1 MLLGA
6 VDLGSNSFRVEIG
19 RLEGD
24 RIHTQSYWKE
34 TVRLAGGFDE
44 KGALTPEIQARA
56 LGALARFNERLAG
69 LPAEQVRAVG
79 TQAMR
84 IATNAEDFLRKAEA
98 TLGYR
103 IDILSGHEEA
113 RLVFKGCA
121 HTLPP
126 SEKRRLVVDIGGAS
140 TEIIIGRD
148 LDAQRYE
155 SFRMGCV
162 NTSIRHFRDG
172 KITQKSL
179 ERAITACAAEL
190 EESITTFGRGNYDEA
205 YGSAGTFGA
214 VSDICR
220 TLGWNRDGEV
230 TGEQLE
236 RLRRMLID
244 MKDVK
249 SVAFPG
255 LKEDRREVIA
265 GGLAVLSAVYRVL
278 GIEEM
283 RPAQGALRMG
293 LLYDL
298 LGRVSNR
305 DTRDLT
311 IDGLMSATQLDREQA
326 ERVADM
332 TIALCRELRPEADA
346 ETLRYLR
353 WAALVHEC
361 GMTISSSRYHRHGH
375 YIISN
380 ADMPGFSRREQ
391 EMLAAVV
398 LGQRGNLKK
407 MEEAF
412 RSGLIHEETVLALRL
427 AVIFCHARKDVTLPV
442 MDIRRVGN
450 STVIR
455 LAEVWLSAHPLTAYL
470 LKEESECWRRID
482 RTVQFEKF

>member
-24 RIHTQSYWKE
+24 SIHTQNYLKE
-34 TVRLAGGFDE
+34 TVRLAGGFDD

-56 LGALARFNERLAG
+56 LAALARFNERLAG
-69 LPAEQVRAVG
+69 LPSTQVRAVG

-84 IATNAEDFLRKAEA
+84 VATNAADFLKKAEE

-121 HTLPP
+121 HTLPL
-126 SEKRRLVVDIGGAS
+126 SDKRRLVVDIGGAS
-140 TEIIIGRD
+140 TEIIIGKG
-148 LDAQRYE
+148 LEAQRYE

-162 NTSIRHFRDG
+162 NTSIRFFREG

-179 ERAITACAAEL
+179 DRAITACAAEL
-190 EESITTFGRGNYDEA
+190 EESITTFGRGTYDEC

-220 TLGWNRDGEV
+220 ALGWNTDGEV
-230 TGEQLE
+230 TPE
-236 RLRRMLID
+236 
-244 MKDVK
+244 
-249 SVAFPG
+249 PG

-278 GIEEM
+278 GIREM

-305 DTRDLT
+305 DTRDVA
-311 IDGLMSATQLDREQA
+311 IEGLMTATRIDREQA
-326 ERVADM
+326 ERVANI
-332 TIALCRELRPEADA
+332 TLAFYRELCPDASPEL
-346 ETLRYLR
+346 LRYLR

-361 GMTISSSRYHRHGH
+361 GMSISSSRYHRHGE
-375 YIISN
+375 YIIKN

-391 EMLAAVV
+391 DMMAAIV
-398 LGQRGNLKK
+398 LSQRGNLKK
-407 MEEAF
+407 LEGAF
-412 RSGLIHEETVLALRL
+412 SSGLISRAAALAIRL
-427 AVIFCHARKDVTLPV
+427 AVIFCHARKDVELPIMTIHRSNEQLV
-442 MDIRRVGN
+442 V
-450 STVIR
+450 R
-455 LAEVWLSAHPLTAYL
+455 LAEVWLNAHPLTDYL
-470 LKEESECWRRID
+470 LKEESDCWD
-482 RTVQFEKF
+482 RVGRSVKIEKF

>member
-24 RIHTQSYWKE
+24 SIHTQNYLKE
-34 TVRLAGGFDE
+34 TVRLAGGFDD

-56 LGALARFNERLAG
+56 LAALARFNERLAG
-69 LPAEQVRAVG
+69 LPSTQVRAVG

-84 IATNAEDFLRKAEA
+84 VATNAADFLKKAEE

-121 HTLPP
+121 HTLPL
-126 SEKRRLVVDIGGAS
+126 SDKRRLVVDIGGAS
-140 TEIIIGRD
+140 TEIIIGKG
-148 LDAQRYE
+148 LEAQRYE

-162 NTSIRHFRDG
+162 NTSIRFFGEG

-179 ERAITACAAEL
+179 DRAITACAAEL
-190 EESITTFGRGNYDEA
+190 EESITTFGRGTYDEC

-214 VSDICR
+214 VSDICHA
-220 TLGWNRDGEV
+220 LGWNTDGEV
-230 TGEQLE
+230 TPEHLE
-236 RLRRMLID
+236 RLRKMLLD
-244 MKDVK
+244 MRDVKDVN
-249 SVAFPG
+249 FPG

-278 GIEEM
+278 GIREM

-305 DTRDLT
+305 DTRDVA
-311 IDGLMSATQLDREQA
+311 IEGLMTATRIDREQA
-326 ERVADM
+326 ERVANI
-332 TIALCRELRPEADA
+332 TLAFYRELCPDASPEL
-346 ETLRYLR
+346 LRYLR

-361 GMTISSSRYHRHGH
+361 GMSISSSRYHRHGE
-375 YIISN
+375 YIIKN

-391 EMLAAVV
+391 DM
-398 LGQRGNLKK
+398 
-407 MEEAF
+407 MEA
-412 RSGLIHEETVLALRL
+412 IAIRL
-427 AVIFCHARKDVTLPV
+427 AVIFCHARKDVELPIMTIHRSNEQLV
-442 MDIRRVGN
+442 V
-450 STVIR
+450 R
-455 LAEVWLSAHPLTAYL
+455 LAEVWLNAHPLTDYL
-470 LKEESECWRRID
+470 LKEESDCWD
-482 RTVQFEKF
+482 RVGRSVKIEKF

>member
-24 RIHTQSYWKE
+24 SIHTQNYLKE
-34 TVRLAGGFDE
+34 TVRLAGGFDD

-56 LGALARFNERLAG
+56 LAALARFNERLAG
-69 LPAEQVRAVG
+69 LPSTQVRAVG

-84 IATNAEDFLRKAEA
+84 VATNAADFLKKAEE

-121 HTLPP
+121 HTLPL
-126 SEKRRLVVDIGGAS
+126 SDKRRLVVDIGGAS
-140 TEIIIGRD
+140 TEIIIGKGLELNAMKVSD
-148 LDAQRYE
+148 
-155 SFRMGCV
+155 MGCV
-162 NTSIRHFRDG
+162 NTSIRFFREG

-179 ERAITACAAEL
+179 DRAITACAAEL
-190 EESITTFGRGNYDEA
+190 EESITTFGRGTYDEC

-214 VSDICR
+214 VSDICHA
-220 TLGWNRDGEV
+220 LGWNTDGEV
-230 TGEQLE
+230 TPEHLE
-236 RLRRMLID
+236 RLRKMLLD
-244 MKDVK
+244 MRDVKDVN
-249 SVAFPG
+249 FPG

-278 GIEEM
+278 GIREM

-305 DTRDLT
+305 DTRDVA
-311 IDGLMSATQLDREQA
+311 IEGLMTATRIDREQA
-326 ERVADM
+326 ERVANI
-332 TIALCRELRPEADA
+332 TLAFYRELCPDASPEL
-346 ETLRYLR
+346 LRYLR

-361 GMTISSSRYHRHGH
+361 GMSISSSRYHRHGE
-375 YIISN
+375 YIIKN

-391 EMLAAVV
+391 DMMAAIV
-398 LGQRGNLKK
+398 LSQRGNLKK
-407 MEEAF
+407 LEGAF
-412 RSGLIHEETVLALRL
+412 SSGLISRAAALAIRL
-427 AVIFCHARKDVTLPV
+427 AVIFCHARKDVELPI
-442 MDIRRVGN
+442 MTIHAATNNLLFASRKSGLTPIRSLTTPEGRV
-450 STVIR
+450 R
-455 LAEVWLSAHPLTAYL
+455 LLGS
-470 LKEESECWRRID
+470 RRP
-482 RTVQFEKF
+482 QC

>member
-44 KGALTPEIQARA
+44 NGALTPEIQARA
-56 LGALARFNERLAG
+56 LAALARFNERLAG
-69 LPAEQVRAVG
+69 LPAERVRAVG

-84 IATNAEDFLRKAEA
+84 VATNSEEFLRKAEA

-140 TEIIIGRD
+140 TEVIIGRG

-162 NTSIRHFRDG
+162 NTSIRFFREG
-172 KITQKSL
+172 RITQKSL
-179 ERAITACAAEL
+179 DRAITACAADL
-190 EESITTFGRGNYDEA
+190 EESMTTFGHGNYDEA

-214 VSDICR
+214 VSSICSA
-220 TLGWNRDGEV
+220 LGWNRDGEV
-230 TGEQLE
+230 TAEHLE
-236 RLRRMLID
+236 KLRRMLVD
-244 MKDVK
+244 MRDVK
-249 SVAFPG
+249 SVSFPG

-265 GGLAVLSAVYRVL
+265 GGLTVLSAVYKVL
-278 GIEEM
+278 GIEVM

-311 IDGLMSATQLDREQA
+311 IEGILQTSQLDREQA
-326 ERVADM
+326 ERVADI
-332 TIALCRELRPEADA
+332 TLAFYRRLRPDAAPEA
-346 ETLRYLR
+346 LKYLR

-361 GMTISSSRYHRHGH
+361 GMSISSSRYHRHGH
-375 YIISN
+375 YIITN

-391 EMLAAVV
+391 DTLAAVV
-398 LGQRGNLKK
+398 LGQRGNLRK

-412 RSGLIHEETVLALRL
+412 AAGLISVEAALAIRL
-427 AVIFCHARKDVTLPV
+427 AVIFCHARKDVSLPV
-442 MDIRRVGN
+442 LEILRDGDAIRV
-450 STVIR
+450 R
-455 LAEVWLSAHPLTAYL
+455 LEEMWLNTHPLTDYL
-470 LKEESECWRRID
+470 IKEEAENWARCGRPVTIER
-482 RTVQFEKF
+482 F